1 MLSRLIGGF
10 RTGGGLSGISSI
22 LRRQY
27 STYRTI
33 MLPPS
38 LIPKNIIEARDLAKR
53 QADILYDRGFWNEYL
68 DSKGNPVFSMATC
81 TEFALNGYQ
90 DVIIDPPGSI
100 PETVYKYDLSRL
112 VPRDIYQ
119 AYTEQRLSYQKEM
132 HWSVLWSDGSVG
144 IDTGQKLDGKTVVE
158 NRGTM
163 FSGISGLSETE
174 AKNNIVTYTKAHF
187 SPIDHPDQEKFTREF
202 SIDSGTGPVNLL
214 VKDFSGGRSI
224 SIALAICLDLVHITE
239 YLKGPINPEIIINPS
254 GGSPDKGDGE
264 AEIIVI
270 DTQDLS
276 PDFVRESSGVW
287 KPGKEIAYHHPALKS
302 ILDRTRKILGEN
314 NISIADAIEGYLNKF
329 VQSPI
334 TAFDVLNKYVLEG
347 GSIVR
352 VDGGVCFESDLRPIY
367 ELNQPLIDEMNK
379 LSKEGQLTILDGK
392 PEVESGKEGVDPV
405 ENQGP
410 EPLDQG
416 EK

>member
-174 AKNNIVTYTKAHF
+174 AKNNIVTYK
-187 SPIDHPDQEKFTREF
+187 
-202 SIDSGTGPVNLL
+202 
-214 VKDFSGGRSI
+214 
-224 SIALAICLDLVHITE
+224 
-239 YLKGPINPEIIINPS
+239 
-254 GGSPDKGDGE
+254 
-264 AEIIVI
+264 
-270 DTQDLS
+270 
-276 PDFVRESSGVW
+276 
-287 KPGKEIAYHHPALKS
+287 
-302 ILDRTRKILGEN
+302 
-314 NISIADAIEGYLNKF
+314 
-329 VQSPI
+329 
-334 TAFDVLNKYVLEG
+334 
-347 GSIVR
+347 
-352 VDGGVCFESDLRPIY
+352 
-367 ELNQPLIDEMNK
+367 M
-379 LSKEGQLTILDGK
+379 
-392 PEVESGKEGVDPV
+392 
-405 ENQGP
+405 
-410 EPLDQG
+410 
-416 EK
+416 